1 MTGNNDELLKIDRK
15 WALREIEAAY
25 KATDRALS
33 HIVLLAEAYKTQG
46 HEQHGDYMQK
56 VAEILL
62 HVENLILDF
71 RRFM

>member
-1 MTGNNDELLKIDRK
+1 MQENKNEFIKIDRK

-33 HIVLLAEAYKTQG
+33 HIVLLQEAYRSQG
-46 HEQHGDYMQK
+46 HEQHADYMQK
-56 VAEILL
+56 VAEILYN
-62 HVENLILDF
+62 VENLILDF

>member
-1 MTGNNDELLKIDRK
+1 MEPKKDDFLKIDRK

-33 HIVLLAEAYKTQG
+33 HIVLLQEAYRSQD
-46 HEQHGDYMQK
+46 HEQHADYMQK
-56 VAEILL
+56 VAEILY

-71 RRFM
+71 RRCM